1 MTWSFPMDED
11 GGFIVIDKPK
21 GPTSHQIDY
30 WVREITGIAKVGHVG
45 TLDPQAT
52 GVLAMALGKATRL
65 IDIAHEQPKEYV
77 GIMKL
82 HGDVERS
89 RLDEVF
95 REFIGEVIQLPPM
108 RSAVARRLRTRKIY
122 ELELLEF
129 TGRNVLFRVKCE
141 SGTYIRTL
149 CVDMGYVLG
158 TGANMTDL
166 RRTKTGVFSE
176 DQTVTLQDLSDA
188 VELSKTGKPN
198 MLKGMFHD
206 PTFLFKEKAK
216 IIVKDST
223 IHNISKGSDLYPGGI
238 RKIIGEPMKGDRV
251 MVSSESGKFLGTGIM
266 LANFMDITDLKVV
279 DFDRIM
285 VDPEEGTLKK
295 IEEKPIVNST
305 EKFRKHV
312 FEKNNKNPKNEGF
325 EAKAR
330 VVIPSNFKKNS
341 REAPIEKP
349 FLKEREFSFRDK
361 GKGNREPPREDSN
374 RYGRDRKSDSFK
386 PPFKRRDERNNRKDG
401 FAPKGTGT
409 KESNNY
415 RFRLESKENFKS
427 SGKEKERTFPSEPFP
442 RRIQDQVSEKD
453 PGLGRNRSSE
463 PRRSG
468 QRNERPPWQRDREG
482 RRGKQDSF
490 NRGNYDRNR
499 GNKSYEKRRDSQN
512 AGNSKPDYA
521 NRERRPSQRFG
532 NEKERPF
539 KDKVNTG
546 TPGSYGSKRSN
557 RKGKKNE
564 SRHG

>member
-82 HGDVERS
+82 HGDVERT
-89 RLDEVF
+89 RLEEVL

-122 ELELLEF
+122 ELELLEIKE
-129 TGRNVLFRVKCE
+129 RDVLFRVKCE

-149 CVDMGYVLG
+149 CVDIGYVLG
-158 TGANMTDL
+158 TGANMTEL
-166 RRTKTGVFSE
+166 RRTKTGVFFE

-188 VELSKTGKPN
+188 VELSRTGKPN
-198 MLKGMFHD
+198 LLKAMFHD

-216 IIVKDST
+216 IVVKDST

-285 VDPEEGTLKK
+285 VDPVEGNVNK
-295 IEEKPIVNST
+295 IEEKPKVNSADKLHIHT
-305 EKFRKHV
+305 FDKTMNIPKIRGNESEVKLRTDRPSDYRK
-312 FEKNNKNPKNEGF
+312 NI
-325 EAKAR
+325 EAA
-330 VVIPSNFKKNS
+330 PGKKS
-341 REAPIEKP
+341 FVRG
-349 FLKEREFSFRDK
+349 KENSFRDK
-361 GKGNREPPREDSN
+361 GKERRPGSEERANRF
-374 RYGRDRKSDSFK
+374 GRDRTSESFR
-386 PPFKRRDERNNRKDG
+386 PQFKRREERLIEKNNFVPKD
-401 FAPKGTGT
+401 KGKGEQ
-409 KESNNY
+409 KNY
-415 RFRLESKENFKS
+415 RFSGERKENFT
-427 SGKEKERTFPSEPFP
+427 GKEKENVRTFPSEPFP
-442 RRIQDQVSEKD
+442 GRTQEQEKD
-453 PGLGRNRSSE
+453 PRFDRNKGFDKKK
-463 PRRSG
+463 SG
-468 QRNERPPWQRDREG
+468 QRNDRPPWQRDREG
-482 RRGKQDSF
+482 GRVKQESFNKGNYNRGKGRRTYDQRETSQGSGSSRSGYG
-490 NRGNYDRNR
+490 NRD
-499 GNKSYEKRRDSQN
+499 
-512 AGNSKPDYA
+512 
-521 NRERRPSQRFG
+521 RRPSYRSG
-532 NEKERPF
+532 DEKDRQYR
-539 KDKVNTG
+539 DKANKSG
-546 TPGSYGSKRSN
+546 PPGSYGSKGPG

-564 SRHG
+564 SR